1 MDREIRNNYIISHLD
16 EALEKDW
23 IRPYFQPI
31 IRTITGSVSVAEAL
45 ARWQDPEYGMLMP
58 ADFMPVLE
66 ENGLVYKLDCFMLTE
81 ALRIQRQRMDDGLQV
96 GTISVNFSRSD
107 FDVMDI
113 ASFIQ
118 KQVEKYQVERDL
130 IWLEITESTLVKDKD
145 RMISV
150 VKNLRKSGFRVCM
163 DDFGSGYSSLIF
175 LNDYTLDVIKL
186 DIGFLR
192 SFSPVSK
199 EIMRSTVNMAKN
211 LGIKTLAEGVE
222 KEEHV
227 KFLQEIGCDMMQ
239 GYYFSVPLPEKEMK
253 GFIEQN
259 HVIKEPVQW
268 KRFYDAADAHV
279 INSDVPLGVLEYDGD
294 SDTYHYLFVN
304 EKQME
309 QLRSIGRRSRD
320 ESEFILNSSHFP
332 MHEKFRALTE
342 NAVSKGETAVMYFP
356 DNSFYVRLSFRMV
369 VKQENRVILTSSLV
383 NITEDRTQKT
393 GEIIDRSTEDIA
405 LLFEDIHVL
414 DPDNNSADNVLNNF
428 GIDGGMKKN
437 DDLRKGLEIF
447 CNTMVHPDDRKRYAL
462 YADADTMKD
471 RLQNAK
477 GGILRNYFRVLRP
490 ETSGEQ
496 KYIWMEI
503 DLMLIPR
510 TDESKILSC
519 IKNAQPSSGVGTLD
533 IERQE
538 KPQQ

>member
-1 MDREIRNNYIISHLD
+1 MDREIRNDYIISHLD
-16 EALEKDW
+16 EALEKGW

-31 IRTITGSVSVAEAL
+31 IRTITGSVAVAEAL

-118 KQVEKYQVERDL
+118 EQVEKYQVERDL

-309 QLRSIGRRSRD
+309 QLRSIGRRSRE

-342 NAVSKGETAVMYFP
+342 YAVSKGETAVMYFP

-383 NITEDRTQKT
+383 NITEDRTRKT

-447 CNTMVHPDDRKRYAL
+447 CNTMVHPYDRKRYAL

-503 DLMLIPR
+503 DLMLIPG

-519 IKNAQPSSGVGTLD
+519 IKNAQPSSGVGPLD

>member
-1 MDREIRNNYIISHLD
+1 MDREIRNDYIISHLD
-16 EALEKDW
+16 EALEKGW
-23 IRPYFQPI
+23 IMPYFQPI
-31 IRTITGSVSVAEAL
+31 IRTITGSVAVAEAL

-66 ENGLVYKLDCFMLTE
+66 ENDLVYKLDCFMLTE
-81 ALRIQRQRMDDGLQV
+81 ALRIQKQRMDDGLQV

-118 KQVEKYQVERDL
+118 EQVEKYQVERDL

-259 HVIKEPVQW
+259 HVTKEPVQW

-279 INSDVPLGVLEYDGD
+279 TNSDVPLGVLEYDGD

-304 EKQME
+304 KKQME

-383 NITEDRTQKT
+383 NITEDRTRKT

-471 RLQNAK
+471 RLHDSP
-477 GGILRNYFRVLRP
+477 GGILRDYFRILRP
-490 ETSGEQ
+490 DMSEDQ
-496 KYIWMEI
+496 KYLWMEI
-503 DLMLIPR
+503 DLLLIPR
-510 TDESKILSC
+510 TNDSKILSC
-519 IKNAQPSSGVGTLD
+519 IKSAHSTSVIAPVVRALTEQSQG
-533 IERQE
+533 
-538 KPQQ
+538 

>member
-1 MDREIRNNYIISHLD
+1 
-16 EALEKDW
+16 
-23 IRPYFQPI
+23 
-31 IRTITGSVSVAEAL
+31 
-45 ARWQDPEYGMLMP
+45 MP

-66 ENGLVYKLDCFMLTE
+66 ENDLVYKLDCFMLTE
-81 ALRIQRQRMDDGLQV
+81 ALRIQKQRMDDGLQV

-118 KQVEKYQVERDL
+118 EQVEKYQVEREL

-259 HVIKEPVQW
+259 HVTKEPVQW

-304 EKQME
+304 KKQME

-383 NITEDRTQKT
+383 NITEDRTRKT

-471 RLQNAK
+471 RLHDSP
-477 GGILRNYFRVLRP
+477 GGILRDYFRILRP
-490 ETSGEQ
+490 DMSEDQ
-496 KYIWMEI
+496 KYLWMEI
-503 DLMLIPR
+503 DLLLIPR
-510 TDESKILSC
+510 TNDSKILSC
-519 IKNAQPSSGVGTLD
+519 IKSAHSTSGIAPVVRALTEQSQG
-533 IERQE
+533 
-538 KPQQ
+538 

>member
-1 MDREIRNNYIISHLD
+1 MDREIRNDYIKSHLD
-16 EALEKDW
+16 EALEKGW

-31 IRTITGSVSVAEAL
+31 IRTITGSVAVAEAL

-66 ENGLVYKLDCFMLTE
+66 ENDLVYKLDCFMLTE
-81 ALRIQRQRMDDGLQV
+81 ALRIQKQRMDDGLQV

-118 KQVEKYQVERDL
+118 EQVEKYQVERDL

-259 HVIKEPVQW
+259 HVTKEPVQW

-279 INSDVPLGVLEYDGD
+279 INSDIPLGVLEYDGD

-304 EKQME
+304 KKQME

-383 NITEDRTQKT
+383 NITEDRTRKT

-462 YADADTMKD
+462 YADADTMKE
-471 RLQNAK
+471 RLHDSP
-477 GGILRNYFRVLRP
+477 GGILRDYFRILRP
-490 ETSGEQ
+490 DMSEDQ
-496 KYIWMEI
+496 KYLWMEI
-503 DLMLIPR
+503 DLLLIPR
-510 TDESKILSC
+510 TNDNKILSC
-519 IKNAQPSSGVGTLD
+519 IKSANSTSGIAPVVRALTEQSQG
-533 IERQE
+533 
-538 KPQQ
+538 

>member
-1 MDREIRNNYIISHLD
+1 MDREIRNDYIISHLD
-16 EALEKDW
+16 EALEKGW

-31 IRTITGSVSVAEAL
+31 IRTITGSVAVAEAL

-66 ENGLVYKLDCFMLTE
+66 ENDLVYKLDCFMLTE
-81 ALRIQRQRMDDGLQV
+81 ALRIQKQRMDDGLQV

-118 KQVEKYQVERDL
+118 EQVEKYQVERDL

-259 HVIKEPVQW
+259 HVTKEPVQW

-304 EKQME
+304 KKQME

-383 NITEDRTQKT
+383 NITEDRTRKT

-471 RLQNAK
+471 RLHDSP
-477 GGILRNYFRVLRP
+477 GGVLRDYFRILRP
-490 ETSGEQ
+490 DMSEDQ
-496 KYIWMEI
+496 KYFWMEI
-503 DLMLIPR
+503 DLLLIPR
-510 TDESKILSC
+510 TNDSKILSC
-519 IKNAQPSSGVGTLD
+519 IKSAHSTSGIAPVVRTLT
-533 IERQE
+533 EQS
-538 KPQQ
+538 QG

>member
-1 MDREIRNNYIISHLD
+1 MDREIRNDYIISHLD
-16 EALEKDW
+16 EALEKGW

-31 IRTITGSVSVAEAL
+31 IRTITGSVAVAEAL

-66 ENGLVYKLDCFMLTE
+66 ENDLVYKLDCFMLTE
-81 ALRIQRQRMDDGLQV
+81 ALRIQKQRMDDGLQV

-118 KQVEKYQVERDL
+118 EQVEKYQVERDL

-259 HVIKEPVQW
+259 HVKKEPVQW

-304 EKQME
+304 KKQME

-383 NITEDRTQKT
+383 NITEDRTRKT

-462 YADADTMKD
+462 YADADTMKE
-471 RLQNAK
+471 RLHDSP
-477 GGILRNYFRVLRP
+477 GGILRDYFRILRP
-490 ETSGEQ
+490 DMSEDQ
-496 KYIWMEI
+496 KYLWMEI
-503 DLMLIPR
+503 DLLLIPR
-510 TDESKILSC
+510 TNNSKILSC
-519 IKNAQPSSGVGTLD
+519 IKSAHSTSGIAPVVRALTEQSQG
-533 IERQE
+533 
-538 KPQQ
+538 

>member
-1 MDREIRNNYIISHLD
+1 MDREIRNDCIISHLD
-16 EALEKDW
+16 EALEKGW

-31 IRTITGSVSVAEAL
+31 IRTITGSVAVAEAL

-66 ENGLVYKLDCFMLTE
+66 ENDLVYKLDCFMLTE
-81 ALRIQRQRMDDGLQV
+81 ALRIQKQRMDDGLQV

-118 KQVEKYQVERDL
+118 EQVEKYQVERDL

-259 HVIKEPVQW
+259 HVKKEPVQW

-304 EKQME
+304 KKQME

-383 NITEDRTQKT
+383 NITEDRTRKT

-462 YADADTMKD
+462 YADADTMKE
-471 RLQNAK
+471 RLHDSP
-477 GGILRNYFRVLRP
+477 GGILRDYFRILRP
-490 ETSGEQ
+490 DMSEDQ
-496 KYIWMEI
+496 KYLWMEI
-503 DLMLIPR
+503 DLLLIPR
-510 TDESKILSC
+510 TNDSKILSC
-519 IKNAQPSSGVGTLD
+519 IKSAHSTSGIAPVVRAFTEQSQG
-533 IERQE
+533 
-538 KPQQ
+538 

>member
-1 MDREIRNNYIISHLD
+1 MDREIRNDYIISHLD
-16 EALEKDW
+16 EALEKGW

-31 IRTITGSVSVAEAL
+31 IRTITGSVAVAEAL

-58 ADFMPVLE
+58 AEFMPVLE
-66 ENGLVYKLDCFMLTE
+66 ENDLVYKLDCFMLTE
-81 ALRIQRQRMDDGLQV
+81 ALRIQKQRMDDGLQV

-118 KQVEKYQVERDL
+118 EQVEKYQVERDL

-150 VKNLRKSGFRVCM
+150 VKNLRKSGFSVCM

-259 HVIKEPVQW
+259 HVAKEPVQW

-304 EKQME
+304 KKQME

-320 ESEFILNSSHFP
+320 ESEFILNSAQFP

-383 NITEDRTQKT
+383 NITEARTRKT
-393 GEIIDRSTEDIA
+393 GESIDRSTEDIA

-428 GIDGGMKKN
+428 GIDGGMKNN

-462 YADADTMKD
+462 YADADTMKE
-471 RLQNAK
+471 RLHDSP
-477 GGILRNYFRVLRP
+477 GGILRDYFRILRP
-490 ETSGEQ
+490 DMSEDQ
-496 KYIWMEI
+496 KYLWMEI
-503 DLMLIPR
+503 DLLLIPR
-510 TDESKILSC
+510 TNDSKILSC
-519 IKNAQPSSGVGTLD
+519 IKSANSTSGIAPVVRALTEQSQG
-533 IERQE
+533 
-538 KPQQ
+538 

>member
-1 MDREIRNNYIISHLD
+1 MDREIRNDYIISHLD
-16 EALEKDW
+16 EALEKGW

-31 IRTITGSVSVAEAL
+31 IRTITGSVAVAEAL

-66 ENGLVYKLDCFMLTE
+66 ENDLVYKLDCFMLTE
-81 ALRIQRQRMDDGLQV
+81 ALRIQKQRMDDGLQV

-118 KQVEKYQVERDL
+118 EQVEKYQVERDL

-259 HVIKEPVQW
+259 HVAKEPVQW

-304 EKQME
+304 KKQME

-369 VKQENRVILTSSLV
+369 VKQENCVILTSSLV
-383 NITEDRTQKT
+383 NITEDRTRKT

-428 GIDGGMKKN
+428 GIDGGMKNN

-462 YADADTMKD
+462 YADADTMKE
-471 RLQNAK
+471 RLHDSP
-477 GGILRNYFRVLRP
+477 GGILRDYFRILRP
-490 ETSGEQ
+490 DMSEDQ
-496 KYIWMEI
+496 KYLWMEI
-503 DLMLIPR
+503 DLLLIPR
-510 TDESKILSC
+510 TNDSKILSC
-519 IKNAQPSSGVGTLD
+519 IKSAHSTSGIAPVVRALTEQSQG
-533 IERQE
+533 
-538 KPQQ
+538 

>member
-1 MDREIRNNYIISHLD
+1 MDREIRNDYIISHLD
-16 EALEKDW
+16 EALEKGW

-31 IRTITGSVSVAEAL
+31 IRTITGSVSVAETL

-81 ALRIQRQRMDDGLQV
+81 ALRIQKQRMDDGLQV

-118 KQVEKYQVERDL
+118 EQVEKYQVEREL

-309 QLRSIGRRSRD
+309 QLRSIGRRSRE

-342 NAVSKGETAVMYFP
+342 YAVSKGETAVMYFP

-383 NITEDRTQKT
+383 NITEDRTRKT

-405 LLFEDIHVL
+405 LLFEDIHIL

-447 CNTMVHPDDRKRYAL
+447 CNTMVHHDDRKRYAL

-503 DLMLIPR
+503 DLMLIPG

-519 IKNAQPSSGVGTLD
+519 IKNAQPSSGVGPLD

>member
-1 MDREIRNNYIISHLD
+1 
-16 EALEKDW
+16 
-23 IRPYFQPI
+23 
-31 IRTITGSVSVAEAL
+31 
-45 ARWQDPEYGMLMP
+45 
-58 ADFMPVLE
+58 
-66 ENGLVYKLDCFMLTE
+66 
-81 ALRIQRQRMDDGLQV
+81 
-96 GTISVNFSRSD
+96 
-107 FDVMDI
+107 
-113 ASFIQ
+113 
-118 KQVEKYQVERDL
+118 
-130 IWLEITESTLVKDKD
+130 
-145 RMISV
+145 
-150 VKNLRKSGFRVCM
+150 M
-163 DDFGSGYSSLIF
+163 DDFGSGYSSMIF

-259 HVIKEPVQW
+259 HVKKEPVQW

-304 EKQME
+304 IKQME

-383 NITEDRTQKT
+383 NITEDRTRKT

-462 YADADTMKD
+462 YADADTMKE
-471 RLQNAK
+471 RLHDSP
-477 GGILRNYFRVLRP
+477 GGILRDYFRILRP
-490 ETSGEQ
+490 DMSEDQ
-496 KYIWMEI
+496 KYLWMEI
-503 DLMLIPR
+503 DLLLIPR
-510 TDESKILSC
+510 TNDSKILSC
-519 IKNAQPSSGVGTLD
+519 IKSAHSTSGIAPVVRAFTEQSQG
-533 IERQE
+533 
-538 KPQQ
+538 

>member
-1 MDREIRNNYIISHLD
+1 MDREIRNDYIISHLD
-16 EALEKDW
+16 EALEKGW

-31 IRTITGSVSVAEAL
+31 IRTITGSVAVAEAL

-81 ALRIQRQRMDDGLQV
+81 ALRIQRQRMDHGLQV

-118 KQVEKYQVERDL
+118 EQVEKYQVERDL

-186 DIGFLR
+186 DMGFLR

-259 HVIKEPVQW
+259 HVTKEPVQW

-369 VKQENRVILTSSLV
+369 VKQENRVIITSSLV
-383 NITEDRTQKT
+383 NITEDRTRKT

-428 GIDGGMKKN
+428 GIDGGMKEN

-471 RLQNAK
+471 RLQNAN
-477 GGILRNYFRVLRP
+477 GGILRDYFRLLRP
-490 ETSGEQ
+490 ETTGEQ
-496 KYIWMEI
+496 NYIWMEI

-510 TDESKILSC
+510 TDDSKILSC
-519 IKNAQPSSGVGTLD
+519 IKIAQPSSGVGPLD

>member
-1 MDREIRNNYIISHLD
+1 MDREIRNDYIISHLD
-16 EALEKDW
+16 EALEKGW

-31 IRTITGSVSVAEAL
+31 IRTITGSVAVAEAL

-66 ENGLVYKLDCFMLTE
+66 ENDLVYKLDCFMLTE
-81 ALRIQRQRMDDGLQV
+81 ALRIQKQRMDDGLQV

-118 KQVEKYQVERDL
+118 EQVEKYQVERDL

-259 HVIKEPVQW
+259 HVTKEPVQW

-304 EKQME
+304 KKQME

-383 NITEDRTQKT
+383 NITEDRTRKT

-462 YADADTMKD
+462 YADADTMKE
-471 RLQNAK
+471 RLHDSP
-477 GGILRNYFRVLRP
+477 GGILRDYFRILRP
-490 ETSGEQ
+490 DMSEDQ
-496 KYIWMEI
+496 KYLWMEI
-503 DLMLIPR
+503 DLLLIPR
-510 TDESKILSC
+510 TNDSKILSC
-519 IKNAQPSSGVGTLD
+519 IKSAHSTSGIAPVVRALTEQSQG
-533 IERQE
+533 
-538 KPQQ
+538 

>member
-1 MDREIRNNYIISHLD
+1 MDREIRNDYIISHLD
-16 EALEKDW
+16 EALEKGW

-31 IRTITGSVSVAEAL
+31 IRTITGSVAVAEAL

-66 ENGLVYKLDCFMLTE
+66 ENDLVYKLDCFMLTE
-81 ALRIQRQRMDDGLQV
+81 ALRIQKQRMDDGLQV

-118 KQVEKYQVERDL
+118 EQVEKYQVERDL

-259 HVIKEPVQW
+259 HVTKEPVQW

-279 INSDVPLGVLEYDGD
+279 TNSDVPLGVLEYDGD

-304 EKQME
+304 KKQME

-383 NITEDRTQKT
+383 NITEDRTRKT

-462 YADADTMKD
+462 YADADTMKE
-471 RLQNAK
+471 RLHDSP
-477 GGILRNYFRVLRP
+477 GGILRDYFRILRP
-490 ETSGEQ
+490 DMSEDQ
-496 KYIWMEI
+496 KYLWMEI
-503 DLMLIPR
+503 DLLLIPR
-510 TDESKILSC
+510 TNDSKILSC
-519 IKNAQPSSGVGTLD
+519 IKSAHSTSGIAPVVRALTEQSQG
-533 IERQE
+533 
-538 KPQQ
+538 

>member
-1 MDREIRNNYIISHLD
+1 MDREIRNDYIISHLD
-16 EALEKDW
+16 EALEKGW

-31 IRTITGSVSVAEAL
+31 IRTITGSVAVAEAL

-66 ENGLVYKLDCFMLTE
+66 ENDLVYKLDCFMLTE
-81 ALRIQRQRMDDGLQV
+81 ALRIQKQRMDDGLQV

-118 KQVEKYQVERDL
+118 EQVEKYQVERDL

-259 HVIKEPVQW
+259 HVKKEPVQW

-304 EKQME
+304 KKQME

-383 NITEDRTQKT
+383 NITEDRTRKT

-462 YADADTMKD
+462 YADADTMKE
-471 RLQNAK
+471 RLHDSP
-477 GGILRNYFRVLRP
+477 GGILRDYFRILRP
-490 ETSGEQ
+490 DMSEDQ
-496 KYIWMEI
+496 KYLWMEI
-503 DLMLIPR
+503 DLLLIPR
-510 TDESKILSC
+510 TNDSKILSC
-519 IKNAQPSSGVGTLD
+519 IKSAHSTSGIAPVVRAFTEQSQG
-533 IERQE
+533 
-538 KPQQ
+538 

>member
-1 MDREIRNNYIISHLD
+1 MDREIRNDYIISHLD
-16 EALEKDW
+16 EALEKGW

-31 IRTITGSVSVAEAL
+31 IRTITGSVAVAEAL

-66 ENGLVYKLDCFMLTE
+66 ENDLVYKLDCFMLTE
-81 ALRIQRQRMDDGLQV
+81 ALRIQKQRMDDGLQV

-118 KQVEKYQVERDL
+118 EQVEKYQVERDL

-259 HVIKEPVQW
+259 HVTKEPVQW

-279 INSDVPLGVLEYDGD
+279 TNSDVPLGVLEYDGD

-304 EKQME
+304 KKQME

-383 NITEDRTQKT
+383 NITEDRTRKT

-471 RLQNAK
+471 RLHDSP
-477 GGILRNYFRVLRP
+477 GGILRDYFRILRP
-490 ETSGEQ
+490 DMSGDQ
-496 KYIWMEI
+496 KYLWMEI
-503 DLMLIPR
+503 DLLLIPR
-510 TDESKILSC
+510 TNDSKILSC
-519 IKNAQPSSGVGTLD
+519 IKSAHSTSVIAPVVRALTEQSQG
-533 IERQE
+533 
-538 KPQQ
+538 

>member
-1 MDREIRNNYIISHLD
+1 MDREIRNDYIISHLD
-16 EALEKDW
+16 EALEKGW

-31 IRTITGSVSVAEAL
+31 IRTITGSVAVVEAL

-118 KQVEKYQVERDL
+118 EQVEKYQVERDL
-130 IWLEITESTLVKDKD
+130 IWLEITESTLVKDKG

-175 LNDYTLDVIKL
+175 LNDYTLDLIKL
-186 DIGFLR
+186 DMGFLR

-239 GYYFSVPLPEKEMK
+239 GYYFSVPLPEEEMK
-253 GFIEQN
+253 DFIEQN

-304 EKQME
+304 KKQME
-309 QLRSIGRRSRD
+309 QLRSIGRRSRE

-342 NAVSKGETAVMYFP
+342 YAVSKGETAVMYFP

-383 NITEDRTQKT
+383 NITEDRTRKT

-471 RLQNAK
+471 RLQNAN

-503 DLMLIPR
+503 DLMLIPG

-519 IKNAQPSSGVGTLD
+519 IKNAQPSSGVGPLD

>member
-1 MDREIRNNYIISHLD
+1 MDREIRNDYIISHLD
-16 EALEKDW
+16 EALEKGW

-66 ENGLVYKLDCFMLTE
+66 ENDLVYKLDCFMLTE
-81 ALRIQRQRMDDGLQV
+81 ALRIQKQRMDDGLQV

-118 KQVEKYQVERDL
+118 EQVEKYQVERDL

-150 VKNLRKSGFRVCM
+150 VKNLRKSGFSVCM

-259 HVIKEPVQW
+259 HVKKEPVQW

-304 EKQME
+304 KKQME

-383 NITEDRTQKT
+383 NITEDRTRKT

-462 YADADTMKD
+462 YADADTMKE
-471 RLQNAK
+471 RLHDSP
-477 GGILRNYFRVLRP
+477 GGILRDYFRILRP
-490 ETSGEQ
+490 DMSEDQ
-496 KYIWMEI
+496 KYLWMEI
-503 DLMLIPR
+503 DLLLIPR
-510 TDESKILSC
+510 TNDSKILSC
-519 IKNAQPSSGVGTLD
+519 IKSAHSTSGIAPVVRAFTEQSQG
-533 IERQE
+533 
-538 KPQQ
+538 

>member
-1 MDREIRNNYIISHLD
+1 MDREIRNDYIISHLD
-16 EALEKDW
+16 EALEKGW

-31 IRTITGSVSVAEAL
+31 IRTITGSVAVAEAL

-66 ENGLVYKLDCFMLTE
+66 ENDLVYKLDCFMLTE
-81 ALRIQRQRMDDGLQV
+81 ALRIQKQRMDDGLQV

-118 KQVEKYQVERDL
+118 EQVEKYQVERDL

-259 HVIKEPVQW
+259 HVTKEPVQW

-279 INSDVPLGVLEYDGD
+279 TNSDVPLGVLEYDGD

-304 EKQME
+304 KKQME

-383 NITEDRTQKT
+383 NITEDRTRKT

-428 GIDGGMKKN
+428 GIDGGMKNN

-462 YADADTMKD
+462 YADADTMKE
-471 RLQNAK
+471 RLHDSP
-477 GGILRNYFRVLRP
+477 GGILRDYFRILRP
-490 ETSGEQ
+490 DMSEDQ
-496 KYIWMEI
+496 KYLWMEI
-503 DLMLIPR
+503 DLLLIPR
-510 TDESKILSC
+510 TNDSKILSC
-519 IKNAQPSSGVGTLD
+519 IKSAHSTSGIAPVVRAFTEQSQG
-533 IERQE
+533 
-538 KPQQ
+538 

>member
-1 MDREIRNNYIISHLD
+1 MDREIRNDYIISHLD
-16 EALEKDW
+16 EALEKGW

-31 IRTITGSVSVAEAL
+31 IRTITGSVAVAEAL

-66 ENGLVYKLDCFMLTE
+66 ENDLVYKLDCFMLTE
-81 ALRIQRQRMDDGLQV
+81 ALRIQKQRMDDGLQV

-118 KQVEKYQVERDL
+118 EQVEKYQVERDL

-259 HVIKEPVQW
+259 HVKKEPVQW

-279 INSDVPLGVLEYDGD
+279 TNSDVPLGVLEYDGD

-304 EKQME
+304 KKQME

-383 NITEDRTQKT
+383 NITEDRTRKT

-471 RLQNAK
+471 RLHDSP
-477 GGILRNYFRVLRP
+477 GGILRDYFRILRP
-490 ETSGEQ
+490 DMSEDQ
-496 KYIWMEI
+496 KYLWMEI
-503 DLMLIPR
+503 DLLLIPR
-510 TDESKILSC
+510 TNDSKILSC
-519 IKNAQPSSGVGTLD
+519 IKSAHSTSGIAPVVRALTEQSQG
-533 IERQE
+533 
-538 KPQQ
+538 

>member
-1 MDREIRNNYIISHLD
+1 MDREIRNDYIISHLD
-16 EALEKDW
+16 EALEKGW

-31 IRTITGSVSVAEAL
+31 IRTITGSVAVAEAL

-66 ENGLVYKLDCFMLTE
+66 ENDLVYKLDCFMLTE
-81 ALRIQRQRMDDGLQV
+81 ALRIQKQRMDDGLQV

-118 KQVEKYQVERDL
+118 EQVEKYQVERDL

-259 HVIKEPVQW
+259 HVTKEPIQW

-304 EKQME
+304 KKQME

-383 NITEDRTQKT
+383 NITEDRTRKT

-437 DDLRKGLEIF
+437 DDLRKGLEVF

-462 YADADTMKD
+462 YADADTMKE
-471 RLQNAK
+471 RLHDSP
-477 GGILRNYFRVLRP
+477 GGILRDYFRILRP
-490 ETSGEQ
+490 DMSEDQ
-496 KYIWMEI
+496 KYLWMEI
-503 DLMLIPR
+503 DLLLIPR
-510 TDESKILSC
+510 TNDSKILSC
-519 IKNAQPSSGVGTLD
+519 IKSAHSTSGIAPVVRALTEQSQG
-533 IERQE
+533 
-538 KPQQ
+538 

>member
-1 MDREIRNNYIISHLD
+1 MDREIRNDYIISHLD
-16 EALEKDW
+16 EALEKGW

-31 IRTITGSVSVAEAL
+31 IRTITGSVAVAEAL

-66 ENGLVYKLDCFMLTE
+66 ENDLVYKLDCFMLTE
-81 ALRIQRQRMDDGLQV
+81 ALRIQKQRMDDGLQV

-118 KQVEKYQVERDL
+118 EQVEKYQVERDL

-150 VKNLRKSGFRVCM
+150 VKNLRKSGFSVCM

-259 HVIKEPVQW
+259 HVTKEPVQW

-279 INSDVPLGVLEYDGD
+279 TNSDVPLGVLEYDGD

-304 EKQME
+304 KKQME

-383 NITEDRTQKT
+383 NITEDRTRKT

-471 RLQNAK
+471 RLHDSP
-477 GGILRNYFRVLRP
+477 GGILRDYFRILRP
-490 ETSGEQ
+490 DMSEDQ
-496 KYIWMEI
+496 KYLWMEI
-503 DLMLIPR
+503 DLLLIPR
-510 TDESKILSC
+510 TNDSKILSC
-519 IKNAQPSSGVGTLD
+519 IKSAHSTSVIAPVVRALTEQSQG
-533 IERQE
+533 
-538 KPQQ
+538 

>member
-1 MDREIRNNYIISHLD
+1 MDREIRNDYIISHLD
-16 EALEKDW
+16 EALEKGW

-31 IRTITGSVSVAEAL
+31 IRTITGSVAVAEAL

-66 ENGLVYKLDCFMLTE
+66 ENDLVYKLDCFMLTE
-81 ALRIQRQRMDDGLQV
+81 ALRIQKQRMDDGLQV

-118 KQVEKYQVERDL
+118 EQVEKYQVERDL

-259 HVIKEPVQW
+259 HVKKEPIQW

-304 EKQME
+304 KKQME

-383 NITEDRTQKT
+383 NITEDRTRKT

-428 GIDGGMKKN
+428 GIDGGMKNN

-462 YADADTMKD
+462 YADADTMKE
-471 RLQNAK
+471 RLHDSP
-477 GGILRNYFRVLRP
+477 GGILRDYFRILRP
-490 ETSGEQ
+490 DMSEDQ
-496 KYIWMEI
+496 KYLWMEI
-503 DLMLIPR
+503 DLLLIPR
-510 TDESKILSC
+510 TNDSKILSC
-519 IKNAQPSSGVGTLD
+519 IKSANSTSGIAPVVRALTEQSQG
-533 IERQE
+533 
-538 KPQQ
+538 

>member
-1 MDREIRNNYIISHLD
+1 MDREIRNNYIKSHLD
-16 EALEKDW
+16 EALEKGW

-31 IRTITGSVSVAEAL
+31 IRTITGSVAVAEAL

-66 ENGLVYKLDCFMLTE
+66 ENDLVYKLDCFMLTE
-81 ALRIQRQRMDDGLQV
+81 ALRIQKQRMDDGLQV

-118 KQVEKYQVERDL
+118 EQVEKYQVERDL

-259 HVIKEPVQW
+259 HVAKEPVQW

-304 EKQME
+304 KKQME

-383 NITEDRTQKT
+383 NITEDRTRKT

-414 DPDNNSADNVLNNF
+414 DPENNSADNVLNNF

-471 RLQNAK
+471 RLHDSP
-477 GGILRNYFRVLRP
+477 GGILRDYFRILRP
-490 ETSGEQ
+490 DMSEDQ
-496 KYIWMEI
+496 KYLWMEI
-503 DLMLIPR
+503 NLLLIPR
-510 TDESKILSC
+510 TNDSKILSC
-519 IKNAQPSSGVGTLD
+519 IKSAHSTSGIAPVVRAFTEQSQG
-533 IERQE
+533 
-538 KPQQ
+538 

>member
-1 MDREIRNNYIISHLD
+1 MDREIRNDCIISHLD
-16 EALEKDW
+16 EALEKGW

-31 IRTITGSVSVAEAL
+31 IRTITGSVAVAEAL

-66 ENGLVYKLDCFMLTE
+66 ENDLVYKLDCFMLTE
-81 ALRIQRQRMDDGLQV
+81 ALRIQKQRMDDGLQV

-118 KQVEKYQVERDL
+118 EQVEKYQVERDL
-130 IWLEITESTLVKDKD
+130 IWLEITESTLVRDKD

-150 VKNLRKSGFRVCM
+150 VKNLRKSGFSVCM

-259 HVIKEPVQW
+259 HVTKEPVQW

-279 INSDVPLGVLEYDGD
+279 TNSDVPLGVLEYDGD

-304 EKQME
+304 KKQME

-383 NITEDRTQKT
+383 NITEDRTRKT

-462 YADADTMKD
+462 YADADTMKE
-471 RLQNAK
+471 RLHDSP
-477 GGILRNYFRVLRP
+477 GGILRDYFRILRP
-490 ETSGEQ
+490 DMSEDQ
-496 KYIWMEI
+496 KYLWMEI
-503 DLMLIPR
+503 DLLLIPR
-510 TDESKILSC
+510 TNDSKILSC
-519 IKNAQPSSGVGTLD
+519 IKSAHSTSGIAPVVRDLTEQSQG
-533 IERQE
+533 
-538 KPQQ
+538 

>member
-1 MDREIRNNYIISHLD
+1 MDREIRNDYIISHLD
-16 EALEKDW
+16 EALEKGW

-31 IRTITGSVSVAEAL
+31 IRTITGSVAVAEAL

-66 ENGLVYKLDCFMLTE
+66 ENDLVYKLDCFMLTE
-81 ALRIQRQRMDDGLQV
+81 ALRIQKQRMDDGLQV

-118 KQVEKYQVERDL
+118 EQVEKYQVERDL
-130 IWLEITESTLVKDKD
+130 IWLEITESTLVRDKD

-150 VKNLRKSGFRVCM
+150 VKNLRKSGFSVCM

-259 HVIKEPVQW
+259 HVTKEPVQW

-279 INSDVPLGVLEYDGD
+279 TNSDVPLGVLEYDGD

-304 EKQME
+304 KKQME

-383 NITEDRTQKT
+383 NITEDRTRKT

-462 YADADTMKD
+462 YADADTMKE
-471 RLQNAK
+471 RLHDSP
-477 GGILRNYFRVLRP
+477 GGILRDYFRILRP
-490 ETSGEQ
+490 DMSEDQ
-496 KYIWMEI
+496 KYLWMEI
-503 DLMLIPR
+503 DLLLIPR
-510 TDESKILSC
+510 TNDSKILSC
-519 IKNAQPSSGVGTLD
+519 IKSAHSTSGIAPVVRDLTEQSQG
-533 IERQE
+533 
-538 KPQQ
+538 

>member
-1 MDREIRNNYIISHLD
+1 MDREIRNDYIISHLD
-16 EALEKDW
+16 EALEKGW

-31 IRTITGSVSVAEAL
+31 IRTITGSVAVAEAL

-66 ENGLVYKLDCFMLTE
+66 ENDLVYKLDCFMLTE
-81 ALRIQRQRMDDGLQV
+81 ALRIQKQRMDDGLQV

-118 KQVEKYQVERDL
+118 EQVEKYQVERDL

-259 HVIKEPVQW
+259 HVKKEPVQW

-304 EKQME
+304 KKQME

-383 NITEDRTQKT
+383 NITEDRTRKT

-405 LLFEDIHVL
+405 LLFDDIHVL

-462 YADADTMKD
+462 YADADTMKE
-471 RLQNAK
+471 RLHDSP
-477 GGILRNYFRVLRP
+477 GGILRDYFRILRP
-490 ETSGEQ
+490 DMSEDQ
-496 KYIWMEI
+496 KYLWMEI
-503 DLMLIPR
+503 DLLLIPR
-510 TDESKILSC
+510 TNDSKILSC
-519 IKNAQPSSGVGTLD
+519 IKSAHSTSGIAPVVRAFTEQSQG
-533 IERQE
+533 
-538 KPQQ
+538 

>member
-1 MDREIRNNYIISHLD
+1 MDREIRNDYIISHLD
-16 EALEKDW
+16 EALEKGW

-31 IRTITGSVSVAEAL
+31 IRTITGSVAVAEAL

-66 ENGLVYKLDCFMLTE
+66 ENDLVYKLDCFMLTE
-81 ALRIQRQRMDDGLQV
+81 ALRIQKQRMDDGLQV

-118 KQVEKYQVERDL
+118 EQVEKYQVERDL

-259 HVIKEPVQW
+259 HVTKEPVQW

-279 INSDVPLGVLEYDGD
+279 TNSDVPLGVLEYDGD

-304 EKQME
+304 KKQME

-383 NITEDRTQKT
+383 NITEDRTRKT

-471 RLQNAK
+471 RLHDSP
-477 GGILRNYFRVLRP
+477 GGILRDYFRILRP
-490 ETSGEQ
+490 DMSEDQ
-496 KYIWMEI
+496 KYLWMEI
-503 DLMLIPR
+503 DLLLIPR
-510 TDESKILSC
+510 TNDSKILSC
-519 IKNAQPSSGVGTLD
+519 IKSAHSTSVIAPVVRALTEQSQG
-533 IERQE
+533 
-538 KPQQ
+538 

>member
-1 MDREIRNNYIISHLD
+1 MDREIRNDYIISHLD
-16 EALEKDW
+16 EALEKGW

-31 IRTITGSVSVAEAL
+31 VRTITGSVAVAEAL

-66 ENGLVYKLDCFMLTE
+66 ENDLVYKLDCFMLTE
-81 ALRIQRQRMDDGLQV
+81 ALRIQKQRMDDGLQV

-118 KQVEKYQVERDL
+118 EQVEKYQVERDL

-259 HVIKEPVQW
+259 HVTKEPVQW

-279 INSDVPLGVLEYDGD
+279 TNSDVPLGVLEYDGD

-304 EKQME
+304 KKQME

-383 NITEDRTQKT
+383 NITEDRTRKT

-471 RLQNAK
+471 RLHDSP
-477 GGILRNYFRVLRP
+477 GGILRDYFRILRP
-490 ETSGEQ
+490 DMSEDQ
-496 KYIWMEI
+496 KYLWMEI
-503 DLMLIPR
+503 DLLLIPR
-510 TDESKILSC
+510 TNDSKILSC
-519 IKNAQPSSGVGTLD
+519 IKSAHSTSVIAPVVRALTEQSQG
-533 IERQE
+533 
-538 KPQQ
+538 

>member
-1 MDREIRNNYIISHLD
+1 MDREIRNDYIISHLD
-16 EALEKDW
+16 EALEKGW

-31 IRTITGSVSVAEAL
+31 IRTITGSVAVAEAL

-66 ENGLVYKLDCFMLTE
+66 ENDLVYKLDCFMLIE
-81 ALRIQRQRMDDGLQV
+81 ALRIQKQRMDDGLQV

-118 KQVEKYQVERDL
+118 EQVEKYQVERDL

-150 VKNLRKSGFRVCM
+150 VKNLRKSGFSVCM

-259 HVIKEPVQW
+259 HVTKEPVQW

-279 INSDVPLGVLEYDGD
+279 TNSDVPLGVLEYDGD

-304 EKQME
+304 KKQME

-369 VKQENRVILTSSLV
+369 VKQENCVILTSSLV
-383 NITEDRTQKT
+383 NITEDRTRKT

-428 GIDGGMKKN
+428 GIDGGMKNN

-462 YADADTMKD
+462 YADADTMKE
-471 RLQNAK
+471 RLHDSP
-477 GGILRNYFRVLRP
+477 GGILRDYFRILRP
-490 ETSGEQ
+490 DMSEDQ
-496 KYIWMEI
+496 KYLWMEI
-503 DLMLIPR
+503 DLLLIPR
-510 TDESKILSC
+510 TNDSKILSC
-519 IKNAQPSSGVGTLD
+519 IKSAHSTSGIAPVVRALTEQSQG
-533 IERQE
+533 
-538 KPQQ
+538 

>member
-1 MDREIRNNYIISHLD
+1 MDREIRNDYIISHLD
-16 EALEKDW
+16 EALEKGW

-31 IRTITGSVSVAEAL
+31 IRTITGSVAVAEAL

-66 ENGLVYKLDCFMLTE
+66 ENDLVYKLDCFMLTE
-81 ALRIQRQRMDDGLQV
+81 ALRIQKQRMDDGLQV

-118 KQVEKYQVERDL
+118 EQVEKYQVERDL

-259 HVIKEPVQW
+259 HVTKEPVQW

-279 INSDVPLGVLEYDGD
+279 TNSDVPLGVLEYDGD

-304 EKQME
+304 KKQME

-383 NITEDRTQKT
+383 NITEDRTRKT

-405 LLFEDIHVL
+405 LLFDDIHVL

-462 YADADTMKD
+462 YADADTMKE
-471 RLQNAK
+471 RLHDSP
-477 GGILRNYFRVLRP
+477 GGILRDYFRILRP
-490 ETSGEQ
+490 EMSEDQ
-496 KYIWMEI
+496 KYLWMEI
-503 DLMLIPR
+503 DLLLIPR
-510 TDESKILSC
+510 TNDSKILSC
-519 IKNAQPSSGVGTLD
+519 IKSAHSTSGIAPVVRAFTEQSQG
-533 IERQE
+533 
-538 KPQQ
+538 